1 VSEAE
6 PRRIETPDALCSL
19 SVEAPEEGLPVFFQ
33 LQILLPNTNT
43 VNNGDPH
50 LYLQVTAICSTQSFP
65 WRLSSATAAVVA
77 IFGVFA
83 LEPPVEPHAQVRII
97 AAEGIKLARLISDNR
112 LKAARALAK
121 QVMKM
126 GLDDP
131 AGVSEVTTDKDR
143 LR

>member
-1 VSEAE
+1 MSEAE

-83 LEPPVEPHAQVRII
+83 LEP
-97 AAEGIKLARLISDNR
+97 ARG
-112 LKAARALAK
+112 AARPSSHHRRGGN
-121 QVMKM
+121 Q
-126 GLDDP
+126 
-131 AGVSEVTTDKDR
+131 AGEADIG
-143 LR
+143 